1 MGTVQEIEAAVQQL
15 SREDLSQFR
24 DWFEHFDADA
34 WDRQLEGDVLAG
46 KFDRFIADGKNEIRA
61 GKHTEL

>member
-34 WDRQLEGDVLAG
+34 RPGG
-46 KFDRFIADGKNEIRA
+46 NG
-61 GKHTEL
+61 